1 MAIIAPVRGFGARA
15 AVVHSLACIYKSIKH
30 LFLGSRLAYHPG
42 CKEWPDSGEGVMS
55 STSLELL
62 QAMPIFGAISD
73 GTLKFLLER
82 AKDVRVKKGDF
93 FFREN
98 DQGSSMFV
106 LEAGRV
112 AVLKSW
118 VGQTK
123 DLAYL
128 DMGDCFGEM
137 ALIEMCPRSAS
148 IQATEDCR
156 AIELS
161 IDSLHELYQHDL
173 EQFTVIQMN
182 ISREVCRRLRR
193 ADDLLFQAQM
203 QARAQDPN
211 YRFHSG

>member
-1 MAIIAPVRGFGARA
+1 
-15 AVVHSLACIYKSIKH
+15 
-30 LFLGSRLAYHPG
+30 
-42 CKEWPDSGEGVMS
+42 MS

-73 GTLKFLLER
+73 DTLKFLLER
-82 AKDVRVKKGDF
+82 SNDVDVAKDDY

-106 LEAGRV
+106 LEEGRV

-118 VGQTK
+118 ANQIQ

-128 DMGDCFGEM
+128 NKGDCFGEM

-148 IQATEDCR
+148 IQATEDCT

-173 EQFTVIQMN
+173 EQFTIIQMN
-182 ISREVCRRLRR
+182 MSREVCRRLRK
-193 ADDLLFQAQM
+193 ADDRLFHVRM
-203 QARAQDPN
+203 QTSTQDAS
-211 YRFHSG
+211 YRF